1 MSNSIEKIKEIA
13 RKTARIQLEIAGE
26 KIVRQGRIEQETKK
40 NRKNGKRRNKRNRN
54 RRTRKKIERIERIK
68 KNN

>member
-40 NRKNGKRRNKRNRN
+40 
-54 RRTRKKIERIERIK
+54 IERMERGGIKEIEIEEPEK
-68 KNN
+68 KLKE